1 MKRWVCFLGL
11 SLLLAGVTV
20 GSILFTPSFTQN
32 RLSAV
37 PAHAHMV
44 YNNKNPDWF
53 LSFFSMFGSREPR
66 QAQRVPMFGKNGSE
80 VSKHWKKSFQTLENY
95 PLAVATV
102 PFGGLEQRD
111 TWVAVSE
118 LGAPAAVALRWRLM
132 LFPPEGVSPSRSY
145 AAWPV
150 WKVEHSSIPT
160 WLQVRVSITEGLLIC
175 SVSGDSHDIYKLL
188 DIADGRAVS
197 MANSAVK

>member
-1 MKRWVCFLGL
+1 MKRRVGVVGL
-11 SLLLAGVTV
+11 SLLLAGVTLSSLQV
-20 GSILFTPSFTQN
+20 SPVRTQN

-44 YNNKNPDWF
+44 YNNKDPDWF
-53 LSFFSMFGSREPR
+53 LSFF
-66 QAQRVPMFGKNGSE
+66 PMFGEMNDDFSN
-80 VSKHWKKSFQTLENY
+80 HWKNNFHALENY

-118 LGAPAAVALRWRLM
+118 LGASAAVALRWRLM
-132 LFPPEGVSPSRSY
+132 LFPPEGVSPARPY
-145 AAWPV
+145 AVWPV
-150 WKVEHSSIPT
+150 WKVENPSIPSR
-160 WLQVRVSITEGLLIC
+160 LQVRISITEELLIC
-175 SVSGDSHDIYKLL
+175 AVSGDSHDIYKLL
-188 DIADGRAVS
+188 DTADGRAVS